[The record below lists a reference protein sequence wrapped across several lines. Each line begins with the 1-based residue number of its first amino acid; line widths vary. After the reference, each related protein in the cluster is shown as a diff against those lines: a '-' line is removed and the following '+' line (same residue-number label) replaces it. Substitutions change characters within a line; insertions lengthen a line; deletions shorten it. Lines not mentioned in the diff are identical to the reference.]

1 MEFLQSYGKYILI
14 ALVAIAG
21 IALLV
26 WVSIVVIV
34 MRNTQGIPAVIS
46 DFFKL
51 IIEDKI
57 NEAYGSTT
65 DNFQSIISKPQFR
78 KLIKNKKF
86 KQYKRTLLA
95 IPQMSEAGNSSTIDV
110 TLILESGREIPL
122 KFQIIRQNKQ
132 WKIDF
137 LEVS

>member
-65 DNFQSIISKPQFR
+65 DNFQSKISKPQFR